1 MSESALKARI
11 LEAVK
16 AAMKAQDKPR
26 RDALRLVQAE
36 LKRVEVDE
44 RIVLDDARVIA
55 ILDKMAKQRR
65 ESIEQ
70 FDKGGRADLV
80 ASESAELAVIQEFL
94 PRALDSTEVDALID
108 AALRETGAA
117 GIKDMGKV
125 MAALKPQLQGR
136 ADMGA
141 VSQRIKARLA
151 G

>member
-11 LEAVK
+11 GEAVK

-26 RDALRLVQAE
+26 RDAIRLILSE

-44 RIVLDDARVIA
+44 RIELDDTRVLA

-70 FDKGGRADLV
+70 FQKGGREDLV

-94 PRALDSTEVDALID
+94 PAALGDAEIDALIE
-108 AALRETGAA
+108 AAIKDTGAA
-117 GIKDMGKV
+117 SIKDMGRL

-141 VSQRIKARLA
+141 VSGRIKARLS